1 MLIILVLNFYTVY
14 LAQSYNL
21 DASRGPTSNSFHLVL
36 VMSAASSWSCL
47 QCMPLLFSAVEVEDV
62 GPAGTDSW
70 LMK

>member
-21 DASRGPTSNSFHLVL
+21 DVSRGPTSNSFHVAS
-36 VMSAASSWSCL
+36 VMSAAPRWSCL
-47 QCMPLLFSAVEVEDV
+47 QCMTLLFSAVKVEDV
-62 GPAGTDSW
+62 GPAHTDSW